1 MSIDLR
7 RASSSREVSGARPK
21 VERSGGPADLLKSPM
36 GRLIGVGVAVL
47 LLGLLA
53 SSMLVESDTETPES
67 TNESENA
74 KRSSAPTATDPASY
88 AFLLPELKGLP
99 ARTAPG
105 TVIEIWATWEP
116 PVTKKLKVQQLIPRA
131 TVTKMIPSIE
141 PGPPT
146 VMLEMER
153 RHIPDL
159 TYGDRFAAL
168 STVIISRPD

>member
-21 VERSGGPADLLKSPM
+21 VERSGGPADLLKSSL
-36 GRLIGVGVAVL
+36 GRLIGVGVAVVV
-47 LLGLLA
+47 LGLLGTSILVDEA
-53 SSMLVESDTETPES
+53 GHLESS
-67 TNESENA
+67 NESETEKA
-74 KRSSAPTATDPASY
+74 SSAPTATDPASY

-99 ARTAPG
+99 ATIAPG

-131 TVTKMIPSIE
+131 TVAEVIPSIE

-153 RHIPDL
+153 RHIPDI

-168 STVIISRPD
+168 STVIVSRPD

>member
-1 MSIDLR
+1 
-7 RASSSREVSGARPK
+7 V
-21 VERSGGPADLLKSPM
+21 
-36 GRLIGVGVAVL
+36 

-53 SSMLVESDTETPES
+53 TSMLEEVKSGNPES
-67 TNESENA
+67 TSQSDNA
-74 KRSSAPTATDPASY
+74 RRSAAPTATDPASY

-99 ARTAPG
+99 ATTAPG

-153 RHIPDL
+153 RYIPDMM
-159 TYGDRFAAL
+159 YGDRFAAL
-168 STVIISRPD
+168 STVIVSRPD